1 MFFTKKKNLLSNTTI
16 DFQASFHSLH
26 QFTHGPAVHAF
37 GLFYARCGRILSN
50 TLTGKYS
57 TVSQMDAIAFLCS
70 G

>member
-1 MFFTKKKNLLSNTTI
+1 MLVTKKKNLLSNTTI
-16 DFQASFHSLH
+16 DFQASLH